1 MRVNIYRM
9 LEDGF
14 LHLEDVGESDA
25 TRLIEITRKYPQA
38 DLADATLVV
47 LAGRLGSTDI
57 ATLDKTDFWF
67 TAPRRVNP
75 STTCSDDEP
84 ATTAA

>member
-1 MRVNIYRM
+1 M

-14 LHLEDVGESDA
+14 LHLEDVRDSDA

-47 LAGRLGSTDI
+47 LAERLGSTNI
-57 ATLDKTDFWF
+57 AALDKTDFAVYRTKTGKPF
-67 TAPRRVNP
+67 NNLF
-75 STTCSDDEP
+75 
-84 ATTAA
+84 